1 MFIWI
6 SCTVF
11 YRQSPFSPSEL
22 RACGMRSSAG
32 GSGQHL
38 EENSCDDGASRA
50 GKVKAVG
57 IWLCDRYLV
66 LSYFQSVCNANS
78 CFPVLETFN
87 GKGFFMTPQVSSLYV
102 RLLHSVPTK
111 WSPKHFTAVCHRT
124 QCQPLLRL
132 PCKDISSFLCL
143 IIILSLLD
151 SFKFIL
157 LFGVNTHYVA
167 QAGLF

>member
-11 YRQSPFSPSEL
+11 YRQSPFSPSER
-22 RACGMRSSAG
+22 RACGLRSSTG

-38 EENSCDDGASRA
+38 EENSCDDGASRT

-102 RLLHSVPTK
+102 HLLHLVPTK
-111 WSPKHFTAVCHRT
+111 RSPEHFTAVCHRT

-132 PCKDISSFLCL
+132 PCLRYFFFMIFLHFYVS
-143 IIILSLLD
+143 LSYLTYW
-151 SFKFIL
+151 
-157 LFGVNTHYVA
+157 TH
-167 QAGLF
+167 LNLSCFLE